1 MEPRA
6 FKTAAYEQVAR
17 VGKALSSPTRL
28 ELLDLLAQGPKSVEV
43 LARECGQ
50 TVANTSQHLQTL
62 RSARLVE
69 VDRHGVQMI
78 YRLADPI
85 VEAMVVALRTVAS
98 ARILEI
104 ADVTRRFETERGSL
118 EAVDQADLLV
128 RVRAGEVTVIDVRTA
143 EEYASG
149 HLPGALSVPV
159 AELEARLTELPVD
172 RRIVAYCRGPWCVFA
187 LDAVRTLQSRGLD
200 AVRLEAGVSEWRARG
215 WAVEAGT

>member
-6 FKTAAYEQVAR
+6 FKNAAYEQVAR

-28 ELLDLLAQGPKSVEV
+28 ELLDLLAQGPKSVEL

-50 TVANTSQHLQTL
+50 TIANTSQHLQTL
-62 RSARLVE
+62 RGARLVE

-78 YRLADPI
+78 YRLADPT
-85 VEAMVVALRTVAS
+85 VEAMAVALRTVAS
-98 ARILEI
+98 ARLLEI
-104 ADVTRRFETERGSL
+104 ADVTRRFEQERGSL
-118 EAVDQADLLV
+118 EAVDQADLLG

-159 AELEARLTELPVD
+159 AELEARLTELPSD
-172 RRIVAYCRGPWCVFA
+172 RQIVAYCRGPWCVFA
-187 LDAVRTLQSRGLD
+187 IDAVRTLQGRGLD

-215 WAVEAGT
+215 WAVEADT